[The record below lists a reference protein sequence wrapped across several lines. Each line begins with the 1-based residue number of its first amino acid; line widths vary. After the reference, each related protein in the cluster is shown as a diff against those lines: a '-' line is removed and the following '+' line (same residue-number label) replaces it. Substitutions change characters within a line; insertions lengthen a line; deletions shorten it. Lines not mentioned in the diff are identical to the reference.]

1 MSFSSPQQLRL
12 ALDELPQSKGRDAQS
27 KPPAWFVFCALR
39 QHREVWYL
47 RGYCDEEHVARFEH
61 EVAGVAS
68 PDVGSEVHEKQRT
81 SIYHREDP

>member
-1 MSFSSPQQLRL
+1 M
-12 ALDELPQSKGRDAQS
+12 DAQS
-27 KPPAWFVFCALR
+27 KPPARFMFYVLR

-47 RGYCDEEHVARFEH
+47 RGYRDEEHVACFEH

-81 SIYHREDP
+81 SIYHGEDP